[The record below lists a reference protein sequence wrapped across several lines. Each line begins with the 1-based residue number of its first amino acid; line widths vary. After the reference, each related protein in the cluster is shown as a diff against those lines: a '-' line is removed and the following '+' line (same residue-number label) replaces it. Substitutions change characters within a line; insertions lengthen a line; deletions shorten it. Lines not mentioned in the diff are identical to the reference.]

1 MEFNNI
7 YRCHCGNGCPWL
19 SCNLFVCFL
28 FITTFIKEKTSKC
41 LQGSST
47 LSQQKAAHP
56 SFPVPKATING
67 LEVNCWLCFHQGI
80 HILLRLLVVLTSV

>member
-1 MEFNNI
+1 MVVHG
-7 YRCHCGNGCPWL
+7 YRATYL
-19 SCNLFVCFL
+19 SFFL

-47 LSQQKAAHP
+47 LSQQKATHP
-56 SFPVPKATING
+56 SFPVPKATTNG